1 MIYRIQPAGFGWNWC
16 ESAHIG
22 VNQKKKK
29 KKKGESAHWRSVAAS
44 PVRVRHPFCPVGASG
59 FYSCKIELV
68 SCAEPFFSFWFP
80 WSFFF
85 VSWKISDL
93 SET

>member
-29 KKKGESAHWRSVAAS
+29 RANQRVGGALLQVRCGCSTHSALSVLQGFT
-44 PVRVRHPFCPVGASG
+44 PV
-59 FYSCKIELV
+59 K
-68 SCAEPFFSFWFP
+68 
-80 WSFFF
+80 
-85 VSWKISDL
+85 L
-93 SET
+93 S

>member
-29 KKKGESAHWRSVAAS
+29 KKRANQRIGGALLQVRCGCGTHSALSVLQGFT
-44 PVRVRHPFCPVGASG
+44 PV
-59 FYSCKIELV
+59 K
-68 SCAEPFFSFWFP
+68 
-80 WSFFF
+80 
-85 VSWKISDL
+85 L
-93 SET
+93 S

>member
-29 KKKGESAHWRSVAAS
+29 VRISALEERCCKSGAGAA
-44 PVRVRHPFCPVGASG
+44 PILPCWCFRV
-59 FYSCKIELV
+59 L
-68 SCAEPFFSFWFP
+68 
-80 WSFFF
+80 
-85 VSWKISDL
+85 L
-93 SET
+93 L